1 MAKDTT
7 ALAAYFD
14 LYRLALSY
22 EGKSPKT
29 LETYFSNLNRF
40 AKHLEGRLGRPPVLS
55 DFTPDNVVD
64 FVSVRKLEPRTV
76 GHPDHKVV

>member
-7 ALAAYFD
+7 SLAAYFD

-29 LETYFSNLNRF
+29 VATYFANLNQF
-40 AKHLEGRLGRPPVLS
+40 ARHLDRRLGRPGVPW
-55 DFTPDNVVD
+55 PI
-64 FVSVRKLEPRTV
+64 R
-76 GHPDHKVV
+76 G